1 MLPKGNAWVRARNER
16 DRIMEDAMLTAYAV
30 IAVLGY
36 KEDDLSEREAF
47 ELYGRAWVKDRTRRG
62 QLRFERHGE
71 KELSPK
77 VYSRFEIE
85 SLKRAEKNISISYQA
100 ALNEMERLK
109 AKTEKKTTRKKSS
122 D

>member
-1 MLPKGNAWVRARNER
+1 MNAWQQARIER
-16 DRIMEDAMLTAYAV
+16 DRIMEDAVLSAYAM
-30 IAVLGY
+30 IAVLGQ

-47 ELYGRAWVKDRTRRG
+47 EIYGRAWVKDRTRRG

-85 SLKRAEKNISISYQA
+85 CLKRAEKHISQSYIDA
-100 ALNEMERLK
+100 VNKVEEM
-109 AKTEKKTTRKKSS
+109 KKRIESNARARTRVPIG
-122 D
+122 

>member
-1 MLPKGNAWVRARNER
+1 MLPQGNAWVRARNER

-85 SLKRAEKNISISYQA
+85 SLKRAEKNISESYMR
-100 ALNEMERLK
+100 ALEKMDEMEERMK
-109 AKTEKKTTRKKSS
+109 MRATRRMSS

>member
-1 MLPKGNAWVRARNER
+1 MLPQGNAWVRARNER
-16 DRIMEDAMLTAYAV
+16 DRIMEDAMLVAYAV
-30 IAVLGY
+30 IATLGH

-47 ELYGRAWVKDRTRRG
+47 EQYGRAWIKDRTRRG

-71 KELSPK
+71 EKLSPK

-85 SLKRAEKNISISYQA
+85 SLKRAEKNISESYMR
-100 ALNEMERLK
+100 ALEKMDEMEERMK
-109 AKTEKKTTRKKSS
+109 MRATRRKSS